1 VERWLPRGVGPAWA
15 SASRVAV
22 GEKSALFEAIR
33 SNYVDTTDM
42 ALNAVTPDASR
53 PAGGPDRIHGVGAR
67 GGALN
72 TTPSIFVFNAQ
83 RAITDNA
90 QDVGDCS
97 VALCAGRC
105 LVRPKHGHK
114 PDAMYF
120 VSGDGSM
127 TV

>member
-1 VERWLPRGVGPAWA
+1 MERWLPRGVGPAWA

-72 TTPSIFVFNAQ
+72 CKYDAKYFRNDFRIYINA
-83 RAITDNA
+83 
-90 QDVGDCS
+90 
-97 VALCAGRC
+97 
-105 LVRPKHGHK
+105 
-114 PDAMYF
+114 
-120 VSGDGSM
+120 
-127 TV
+127 